1 MLERIITS
9 STTRVCAPG
18 TWLEWTYGLV
28 RFYRTEVSVERCI
41 MWRLGRTT
49 GSPEPIMLQIEEDY
63 CLNKSINFI
72 SQKPGFI
79 LIFATLERTAALP
92 GLKARCNH
100 SAANAVA
107 LDGTAWTC
115 RY

>member
-63 CLNKSINFI
+63 CLNKSINRELRRFYQPETWI
-72 SQKPGFI
+72 
-79 LIFATLERTAALP
+79 
-92 GLKARCNH
+92 H
-100 SAANAVA
+100 SDIRHA
-107 LDGTAWTC
+107 
-115 RY
+115 